1 MTMRK
6 TKPAVGGGRGLDGSL
21 PGRNRLYV
29 HFIPTALAMQK
40 RGRECII
47 AKLTAFEGSS
57 EPILAVAWRGQR
69 GTEKAI
75 SMPVAALEYARQRGA
90 TQFYL
95 RDDRAMT
102 MLTCD
107 LATFDRGRL
116 QADGER
122 YIPLSWLQ
130 PAAWRPWTFAE
141 KTVHLEP
148 PEQPSAAPAA
158 QQLAFFGGEGA

>member
-40 RGRECII
+40 RGRECVV
-47 AKLTAFEGSS
+47 AKLTTFEGSS

-107 LATFDRGRL
+107 LATFDRGLLRS
-116 QADGER
+116 DGER
-122 YIPLSWLQ
+122 YVPLSWLR
-130 PAAWRPWTFAE
+130 PAPWRQWAYAE
-141 KTVHLEP
+141 EVLHLEAP
-148 PEQPSAAPAA
+148 GQPPSAPVV
-158 QQLAFFGGEGA
+158 QQLALFGGEGA